1 MKKIIYIDEEEEA
14 RDLYSSDLKNL
25 FGVEVEAIPPVEDII
40 EMSTALID
48 QHPTLIAL
56 IFDEKLNTSGDVTYT
71 GIDLV
76 SEVRK
81 TLDKLPIY
89 MFTNVVDLEH
99 FAPNDWQIDYVISKG
114 AIKDQVYIKKVKTI
128 ALRYTSI
135 YSKVLEER
143 ELRFEGLLQKHIQNT
158 LSLDEQEEFSRLS
171 NARVKPAA
179 LVESI
184 PTLNLKEKLDSLEEK
199 LNCIEQ
205 NLKD

>member
-76 SEVRK
+76 
-81 TLDKLPIY
+81 
-89 MFTNVVDLEH
+89 
-99 FAPNDWQIDYVISKG
+99 
-114 AIKDQVYIKKVKTI
+114 
-128 ALRYTSI
+128 
-135 YSKVLEER
+135 
-143 ELRFEGLLQKHIQNT
+143 
-158 LSLDEQEEFSRLS
+158 
-171 NARVKPAA
+171 
-179 LVESI
+179 
-184 PTLNLKEKLDSLEEK
+184 
-199 LNCIEQ
+199 
-205 NLKD
+205 